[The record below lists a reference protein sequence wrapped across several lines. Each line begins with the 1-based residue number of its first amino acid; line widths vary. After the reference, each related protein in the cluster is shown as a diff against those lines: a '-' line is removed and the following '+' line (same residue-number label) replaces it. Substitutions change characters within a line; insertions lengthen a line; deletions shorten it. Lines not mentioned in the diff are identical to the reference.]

1 MKYMSDFIIYLYIM
15 DKLVDLL
22 NQFEEE
28 KAKYWNQYCNWQY
41 IWGRPICTTSYDM
54 NRIVQFSDLLIISK
68 MYEFIKWLVDND
80 KIDRVEVWSEW
91 KTKPTYWFT
100 TEPYTTCK
108 SIKLENTILMVLSI
122 KDNPIEFLVSIL
134 K

>member
-1 MKYMSDFIIYLYIM
+1 MK
-15 DKLVDLL
+15 KLIELL
-22 NQFEEE
+22 NEYEEE

-80 KIDRVEVWSEW
+80 KIDFTKDCIVEFWYYWTEW
-91 KTKPTYWFT
+91 YCDKYD
-100 TEPYTTCK
+100 
-108 SIKLENTILMVLSI
+108 NILMNLSI
-122 KDNPIEFLVSIL
+122 QDNPIEFLISIL

>member
-1 MKYMSDFIIYLYIM
+1 MK
-15 DKLVDLL
+15 KLIELL
-22 NQFEEE
+22 NEYEEE

-80 KIDRVEVWSEW
+80 KIDLEKLDEKAERKPQYTFIDDDWRLWFKLFEVYES
-91 KTKPTYWFT
+91 
-100 TEPYTTCK
+100 
-108 SIKLENTILMVLSI
+108 LLMLLAI
-122 KDNPIEFLVSIL
+122 QENPIEFLCSVL
-134 K
+134 N

>member
-1 MKYMSDFIIYLYIM
+1 MK
-15 DKLVDLL
+15 KLIELL

-41 IWGRPICTTSYDM
+41 IWWRPICTTSYDM

-80 KIDRVEVWSEW
+80 KIDLKELDKSERKPMYSFEEEW
-91 KTKPTYWFT
+91 KLWF
-100 TEPYTTCK
+100 
-108 SIKLENTILMVLSI
+108 KLFWVYESLLMLLSI
-122 KDNPIEFLVSIL
+122 QDNPIEFLVSIL

>member
-1 MKYMSDFIIYLYIM
+1 ME
-15 DKLVDLL
+15 KLIELL
-22 NQFEEE
+22 NEYEEE

-68 MYEFIKWLVDND
+68 MYEFIKWLVDNN
-80 KIDRVEVWSEW
+80 KIDLVKVWKKSDM
-91 KTKPTYWFT
+91 WFWDRYSREDT
-100 TEPYTTCK
+100 V
-108 SIKLENTILMVLSI
+108 LMLLSI
-122 KDNPIEFLVSIL
+122 QDNPIEFLCEIL

>member
-1 MKYMSDFIIYLYIM
+1 ME
-15 DKLVDLL
+15 KLIDLL
-22 NQFEEE
+22 NEYEEE

-80 KIDRVEVWSEW
+80 KIELKAW
-91 KTKPTYWFT
+91 PLYWFQPIMNNRQPFT
-100 TEPYTTCK
+100 LYET
-108 SIKLENTILMVLSI
+108 LLMLLAI
-122 KDNPIEFLVSIL
+122 QDNPTEFLNSIL

>member
-1 MKYMSDFIIYLYIM
+1 MEKLIKY
-15 DKLVDLL
+15 L

-68 MYEFIKWLVDND
+68 VYEFIKWLFDKD
-80 KIDRVEVWSEW
+80 KIDFD
-91 KTKPTYWFT
+91 KLKPLTWV
-100 TEPYTTCK
+100 TEIMLATNCPNRIEAKRRYR
-108 SIKLENTILMVLSI
+108 LYEQLLMLLSI
-122 KDNPIEFLVSIL
+122 SDNPISDLISYL

>member
-1 MKYMSDFIIYLYIM
+1 ME
-15 DKLVDLL
+15 KLVKLL
-22 NQFEEE
+22 NEYEEE

-41 IWGRPICTTSYDM
+41 IWWRPICTTSYDM

-80 KIDRVEVWSEW
+80 KIDFRKVIEKEIEI
-91 KTKPTYWFT
+91 WF
-100 TEPYTTCK
+100 K
-108 SIKLENTILMVLSI
+108 LMRIKDYPKKIKEEDIEELLMILAI
-122 KDNPIEFLVSIL
+122 QDNPIEFLVSIL